1 MNKEDKK
8 IIIAHILGIIGI
20 VLITIGITLT
30 IIENINKTMC
40 YDMPLNEFY
49 SNKHCMKYWEERK

>member
-1 MNKEDKK
+1 MNKKYKK
-8 IIIAHILGIIGI
+8 IIIAHILGITGI
-20 VLITIGITLT
+20 VLITIGITLA

-40 YDMPLNEFY
+40 YDMTLNEFY